1 MCWRG
6 AYQSTEPGP
15 TLKNTERKEQGG
27 FALGLLQ
34 RELEEQM
41 GVNEQLQGQ
50 LNSLKKGLR
59 WVEVVAH

>member
-1 MCWRG
+1 MCIRVFNHKV
-6 AYQSTEPGP
+6 P
-15 TLKNTERKEQGG
+15 K
-27 FALGLLQ
+27 LQ